1 MKVDT
6 DVLEEIFPSYNLNF
20 YFYFYFYTYTWPR
33 GAHRTK
39 VNNKINYLIK

>member
-33 GAHRTK
+33 GAHHTK
-39 VNNKINYLIK
+39 VNNKIN

>member
-39 VNNKINYLIK
+39 VNNKIN